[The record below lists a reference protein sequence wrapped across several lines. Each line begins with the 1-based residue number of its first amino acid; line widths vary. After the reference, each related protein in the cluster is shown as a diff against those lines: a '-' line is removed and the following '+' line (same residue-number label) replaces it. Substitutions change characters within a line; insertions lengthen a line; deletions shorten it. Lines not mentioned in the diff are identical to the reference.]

1 MRGGFF
7 ISQLTM
13 VNRYQY
19 RRRRHQN
26 PHKQQLKRDAAETT
40 AQRFREKS
48 RVIHVISASI
58 LSASIL
64 IGIVVFQR
72 LEHPEIVS
80 RPPPPE
86 AVAINVSEPTADP
99 PAKPEAR
106 SEAVIAELL
115 GFINDP
121 THAARCKRM
130 HDQADALEHLVAYY
144 DQRGNSLP
152 RKVVNPS
159 VSAVK
164 FKDRELLLVTFQDEN
179 GLAWSAPFEW
189 NGSAYRLHW
198 EAMTGFGEISWHDF
212 FKDRPK
218 GHFKVR
224 ANFFLP
230 EHEILDPVAKDHVMV
245 LMNHPDLPRAASVLV
260 RAYSDVHRQLARY
273 PRATDIPGI
282 VEIHW
287 PDENA
292 DQPVLTRWFHRD
304 WLR

>member
-1 MRGGFF
+1 
-7 ISQLTM
+7 M

-26 PHKQQLKRDAAETT
+26 PHKQQLKRDAAETIL
-40 AQRFREKS
+40 QRFREKS
-48 RVIHVISASI
+48 RVIHVIFASI

-72 LEHPEIVS
+72 LEHPEKVS
-80 RPPPPE
+80 RETQPE
-86 AVAINVSEPTADP
+86 AVAVNVSEPPT
-99 PAKPEAR
+99 KPEAK
-106 SEAVIAELL
+106 SKAVITELL

-121 THAARCKRM
+121 THAARSKRM
-130 HDQADALEHLVAYY
+130 HGQADALEHLVTYY

-159 VSAVK
+159 VSAMK
-164 FKDRELLLVTFQDEN
+164 FKDRELLLVAFQDEN
-179 GLAWSAPFEW
+179 GRAWSAPFEW

-198 EAMTGFGEISWHDF
+198 EAMTGFGEISWSDF

-230 EHEILDPVAKDHVMV
+230 ENEVFDPVAKDHVMV

-260 RAYSDVHRQLARY
+260 RGASDVHRQLARY

-287 PDENA
+287 PDEKT
-292 DQPVLTRWFHRD
+292 DQPVVTRWFQSD